1 MVMSRRARRP
11 KLEPP
16 PRKPMAMTRRVS
28 LFEREVAVRLAPVA
42 VELLHGAARMLTEG
56 ELAGEAYTGSTML
69 TIDLAR
75 TGDRI
80 SDPIDASTAQRVAIL
95 YAADERCR
103 EHARRIAV
111 KEARRIAG
119 CELSALDIDV
129 ESRARGHELHLSLNV
144 EAQRERRAAS
154 PPTGPQ
160 R

>member
-1 MVMSRRARRP
+1 MSRRVRRP

-56 ELAGEAYTGSTML
+56 ELAGDAYAGSTML

-75 TGDRI
+75 TRDRI
-80 SDPIDASTAQRVAIL
+80 SDRLDASTAQRVAIL

-103 EHARRIAV
+103 EHARRIAM

-119 CELSALDIDV
+119 CELSTPHIDV

-144 EAQRERRAAS
+144 EATRERRA
-154 PPTGPQ
+154 PGPAT
-160 R
+160 RADR